1 LNNEGS
7 QEGIW
12 QKLKDK
18 TMLPKW
24 DSSNNHVLFVCDSNG
39 KKEWN
44 YKNIYMK
51 TAPNCYPLSTCPNK
65 KSVA

>member
-1 LNNEGS
+1 
-7 QEGIW
+7 
-12 QKLKDK
+12 
-18 TMLPKW
+18 MLPKW
-24 DSSNNHVLFVCDSNG
+24 DSSNNHVLFVCDSN

-51 TAPNCYPLSTCPNK
+51 TAPNCYSLSTCPNK